1 MTIIL
6 VGKTASGKTAIKKAL
21 TKNYPVAPLVTC
33 TTRPPRKGEV
43 HGKDYFFLSYEEFR
57 EALYHDQLAEA
68 TAYNVSGEPWY
79 YGSYLSYYKEHHP
92 AIDAVIVLNPA
103 GLKQIKEN
111 HPNLDVVSFYI
122 ECPEE
127 VIKKRHENR
136 DNTNAENFNTRL
148 QNDNIDFKGIEY
160 LVDYKIVNNGT
171 HSPERLAKAIW
182 ETVKQHKER
191 RK

>member
-21 TKNYPVAPLVTC
+21 AKNFPVVPLVTC
-33 TTRPPRKGEV
+33 TTRPPREGEV
-43 HGKDYFFLSYEEFR
+43 HGKDYYFLSYEDFR
-57 EALYHDQLAEA
+57 KFLYHDQFAEA

-79 YGSYLSYYKEHHP
+79 YGSYLEHYKNHRP
-92 AIDAVIVLNPA
+92 QVDAVIVLNPA
-103 GLKQIKEN
+103 GLRQIKEN

-122 ECPEE
+122 ECPEAI
-127 VIKKRHENR
+127 IKERYAKRK
-136 DNTNAENFNTRL
+136 NTDTEDFATRL
-148 QNDNIDFKGIEY
+148 QNDNIDFKDIEY

-171 HSPERLAKAIW
+171 HSPEKIAKAIW
-182 ETVKQHKER
+182 DTAKQHKER

>member
-43 HGKDYFFLSYEEFR
+43 HGKDYYFLSYEDFR

-79 YGSYLSYYKEHHP
+79 YGSYLEHYKNHRP
-92 AIDAVIVLNPA
+92 QVDAVIVLNPA
-103 GLKQIKEN
+103 GLRQIKEN

-122 ECPEE
+122 ECPEAIIRE
-127 VIKKRHENR
+127 RYAKRK
-136 DNTNAENFNTRL
+136 NTDTEDFATRL
-148 QNDNIDFKGIEY
+148 QNDNIDFKDIEY

-171 HSPERLAKAIW
+171 HSPEKIAKAIW
-182 ETVKQHKER
+182 DTAKQHKER